1 MTFKFEDAS
10 RDGTP
15 LLIGL
20 VGASGSGKT
29 YSALRLAKGIQ
40 SVRGGKIVGIDT
52 ESKRMSHYAD
62 RFTFRRL
69 NFGAPF
75 SSVRYLEALEA
86 AVKEAEGGVVIVD
99 SMSHEHEGA
108 GGYLELHESELDRM
122 AGTDYKKREKMTFTA
137 WIKPAGNRR
146 KLINGLLQM
155 NCAFIFCFRAK
166 EKIKIVKGA
175 EPIPLGWQA
184 IAGDEFSFEMTV
196 RCLLNPNSNGVPDWS
211 PEAFQFGVAKREVAH
226 IPFLPDGR
234 QLDEKVGEDLAKW
247 ARGDKPAVTQ
257 PLSQIDLDELR
268 EEGDKKAEES
278 LAALGKWWTALGA
291 KKQNALGQEF
301 IENLKKQAMD
311 NSAAPPQEAS

>member
-75 SSVRYLEALEA
+75 SSVRYLEALKA
-86 AVKEAEGGVVIVD
+86 AVIEAEGGVVIVD
-99 SMSHEHEGA
+99 SMSHEHEGE
-108 GGYLELHESELDRM
+108 GGYLELHETELDRM
-122 AGTDYKKREKMTFTA
+122 AGNDWKKREKCTFTA
-137 WIKPAGNRR
+137 WIKPSGNRR
-146 KLINGLLQM
+146 RLINGLLQM

-166 EKIKIVKGA
+166 EKMKITAGEQPKS
-175 EPIPLGWQA
+175 IGWQA
-184 IAGDEFSFEMTV
+184 IAGEEFSFEMTV
-196 RCLLNPNSNGVPDWS
+196 RCLLQPNCEGKPDWS
-211 PEAFQFGVAKREVAH
+211 EDAFKYGVAKREVAH
-226 IPFLPDGR
+226 IPFLPDGK
-234 QLDEKVGEDLAKW
+234 QIDEEVGVKLANW
-247 ARGDKPAVTQ
+247 ARGTNPE
-257 PLSQIDLDELR
+257 LDALKIAGKNAANKGVDALTAWKGSLTADQKRLLGKEFGEELT
-268 EEGDKKAEES
+268 KMAEEV
-278 LAALGKWWTALGA
+278 K
-291 KKQNALGQEF
+291 
-301 IENLKKQAMD
+301 
-311 NSAAPPQEAS
+311 

>member
-20 VGASGSGKT
+20 VGPSNSGKT
-29 YSALRLAKGIQ
+29 NSALRLAKGIQ
-40 SVRGGKIVGIDT
+40 SIRGGKIVGIDT

-62 RFTFRRL
+62 KFTFRRL
-69 NFGAPF
+69 NFAAPF
-75 SSVRYLEALEA
+75 GSLRYLEALEA

-108 GGYLELHESELDRM
+108 GGYLETQEDELERL
-122 AGTDYKKREKMTFTA
+122 AGNDYKKREKVQFLA
-137 WIKPAGNRR
+137 WKKPAGYRR
-146 KLINGLLQM
+146 RLINGLLQM

-166 EKIKIVKGA
+166 EKLKIVKGA

-184 IAGDEFSFEMTV
+184 IAGDEFVFEMTV
-196 RCLLNPNSNGVPDWS
+196 CCLLTPGCEGRPDWS
-211 PEAFQFGVAKREVAH
+211 PEAFRLGVPKRGTDHVS
-226 IPFLPDGR
+226 FLPEGR

-247 ARGDKPAVTQ
+247 ARGDKPAATQ
-257 PLSQIDLDELR
+257 PSLQIDLDELR
-268 EEGDKKAEES
+268 EIGDKKAEES
-278 LAALGKWWTALGA
+278 LAALGEWWKSLGA
-291 KKQNALGQEF
+291 EKQKLLGKEF

-311 NSAAPPQEAS
+311 NSAAPQQEAS

>member
-1 MTFKFEDAS
+1 MTFQFEDAS

-29 YSALRLAKGIQ
+29 FSALRLAKGIQ

-75 SSVRYLEALEA
+75 SSIRYLEALQA

-99 SMSHEHEGA
+99 SMSHEHEGE
-108 GGYLELHESELDRM
+108 GGYLELHETELDRM
-122 AGTDYKKREKMTFTA
+122 AGNDYKKRERMTFTA

-166 EKIKIVKGA
+166 EKIKIVRGA

-184 IAGDEFSFEMTV
+184 IAGEEFSFEMTV
-196 RCLLNPNSNGVPDWS
+196 RCLLNPNSNGVPDWR

-226 IPFLPDGR
+226 IPYLPDGK
-234 QLDEKVGEDLAKW
+234 QLDEVAGENLARW
-247 ARGDKPAVTQ
+247 ARGDKPKSTTISDTELNNLKTAGKNAASKGIDA
-257 PLSQIDLDELR
+257 LSAWKGSLTADQKRFLGKEFGDELT
-268 EEGDKKAEES
+268 K
-278 LAALGKWWTALGA
+278 
-291 KKQNALGQEF
+291 
-301 IENLKKQAMD
+301 I
-311 NSAAPPQEAS
+311 ASEVASV